1 MKKVLINNIGFKIL
15 SLIFAIALWII
26 VVNIDD
32 PDVTRTFSGIP
43 VTTLDE
49 NVITGNNQVYS
60 IASGNSVNVTVKG
73 PRSMVDKMTKDD
85 FYAQAPFSEMSNVN
99 AVPIYVLFRNSKYE
113 RDCEI
118 TQNTMNMKLNV
129 EDLIE
134 KNFDVEIVHS
144 GELSSSYYL
153 AKESVSFDKVTVK
166 APESKMRLVDSV
178 EISVDLS
185 GKTDS
190 FTAKTDLKC
199 YTASGVEISDMTN
212 IGLSQNSTDYQADI
226 YQVKEVPVKIGTTG
240 VVASGYTLTGVTSDK
255 TTLKIA
261 GPSANQVD
269 SIVFPD
275 ELLNIQGANKD
286 VSVDADVTV
295 LLPSGVYLYNKS
307 DATIKITAK
316 VEAKKTNTYTI
327 PISEIDKNNIPQ
339 GFSAEIVEKSIDI
352 TVSGIDKNLS
362 DFSVNKLEPYVD
374 LKNTVEGNNEV
385 IVHFTLPEGLSLV
398 DDVKINVVMKNNTVQ
413 ESTQQDTVTN

>member
-226 YQVKEVPVKIGTTG
+226 
-240 VVASGYTLTGVTSDK
+240 
-255 TTLKIA
+255 
-261 GPSANQVD
+261 
-269 SIVFPD
+269 F
-275 ELLNIQGANKD
+275 
-286 VSVDADVTV
+286 
-295 LLPSGVYLYNKS
+295 
-307 DATIKITAK
+307 
-316 VEAKKTNTYTI
+316 
-327 PISEIDKNNIPQ
+327 
-339 GFSAEIVEKSIDI
+339 
-352 TVSGIDKNLS
+352 
-362 DFSVNKLEPYVD
+362 
-374 LKNTVEGNNEV
+374 
-385 IVHFTLPEGLSLV
+385 
-398 DDVKINVVMKNNTVQ
+398 
-413 ESTQQDTVTN
+413 

>member
-1 MKKVLINNIGFKIL
+1 M
-15 SLIFAIALWII
+15 
-26 VVNIDD
+26 
-32 PDVTRTFSGIP
+32 
-43 VTTLDE
+43 
-49 NVITGNNQVYS
+49 
-60 IASGNSVNVTVKG
+60 
-73 PRSMVDKMTKDD
+73 
-85 FYAQAPFSEMSNVN
+85 
-99 AVPIYVLFRNSKYE
+99 
-113 RDCEI
+113 
-118 TQNTMNMKLNV
+118 
-129 EDLIE
+129 
-134 KNFDVEIVHS
+134 
-144 GELSSSYYL
+144 
-153 AKESVSFDKVTVK
+153 TVK

-286 VSVDADVTV
+286 VSVDADVTA

-413 ESTQQDTVTN
+413 ESTKLKNIRRV